1 LGDKDSDADLA
12 LRRRLNLLEGAV
24 MDEWTI
30 VIMVLVSI
38 FMLSSASVFGYW
50 LKLRYMYRHMPKMA
64 HQLKELRSVV
74 GELQNQVDSQT
85 SELHDCLDFAERVLT
100 EGVSHKDDSP
110 LPTPV

>member
-1 LGDKDSDADLA
+1 
-12 LRRRLNLLEGAV
+12 
-24 MDEWTI
+24 
-30 VIMVLVSI
+30 
-38 FMLSSASVFGYW
+38 
-50 LKLRYMYRHMPKMA
+50 MPKMA